1 MKESKKFE
9 DGQKLEAVFWGDTE
23 KDVVRVGRDDCESII
38 IIMENGQMS
47 PVAWAY
53 AKFSKS
59 ETRKFNL
66 AHAEGVIL
74 PKSEE
79 SK

>member
-1 MKESKKFE
+1 MNDNKKFE

-23 KDVVRVGRDDCESII
+23 KDVIRVGRDDCESII
-38 IIMENGQMS
+38 IIMENGQMA
-47 PVAWAY
+47 PVAWAC

-74 PKSEE
+74 SKNEEPK
-79 SK
+79 